1 MSIPTEPPRG
11 PPPSPELQ
19 ALTLRVRFD
28 EVGEGVELRFGAGAV
43 GSANGVLRAVVGGRV
58 GFVRVGWFA
67 EVGGVKCTRNGQG
80 LIEPW
85 RKEKIALRIKLKLRE
100 LSSVPTYEV
109 CSKQTVAAAKTEII
123 VNTFQ
128 SSL

>member
-1 MSIPTEPPRG
+1 MSIPTE

-19 ALTLRVRFD
+19 ALTPRVRFD
-28 EVGEGVELRFGAGAV
+28 EVGDGVELPFGGGAV
-43 GSANGVLRAVVGGRV
+43 GSANGVLRAVVRGRV

-67 EVGGVKCTRNGQG
+67 EMRGVKSTRNGQG

-85 RKEKIALRIKLKLRE
+85 RKEKIALRIKLKLYE
-100 LSSVPTYEV
+100 LGSVPTDAV
-109 CSKQTVAAAKTEII
+109 FSKQTVAAAKTEIT